1 MLCCN
6 DIRWNGSVRVN
17 TARLRVVLRY
27 VEPAVTRVIDI
38 PTSATLPELHHLL
51 QAAIGWTDSHLH
63 QFVTPQATYGM
74 VMPCAEVWPE
84 DLRDETGARLAD
96 LGTEFEYRYDSGDG
110 WIHDVEVLG
119 HGGPA
124 PACVDGDGACPPE
137 DCGGPAGYADLLQVL
152 ADPADPEHAHA
163 RSWVGN
169 RLRPFDRAATDV
181 RVRRVVGE
189 VPGSVRLLLDLLT
202 DGVKLTPGG
211 RLPRTVVRAMQAHR
225 PHWYLLDRPA
235 AIEDDLPPLAALHGL
250 LRGVGLLRLRHGVL
264 TPTRAAGDDLAVV
277 RRLRSAFEPHTF
289 ATEITELT
297 VGVLAAHG
305 PLALT
310 ALGKGVNEQLGY
322 GWQRD
327 GRPIDVQD
335 VRMAIVQQSPTM
347 AGLDLIDNTDWHRWA
362 AGASAFT
369 LLPGAAML
377 AEIWTD
383 DDG

>member
-1 MLCCN
+1 MLCRN
-6 DIRWNGSVRVN
+6 DIRWNGSARVN
-17 TARLRVVLRY
+17 TARLRVGLRD

-38 PTSATLPELHHLL
+38 PASATLPELHELL

-74 VMPCAEVWPE
+74 AMPGDDMWPE
-84 DLRDETGARLAD
+84 DQRDETGALLAD
-96 LGTEFEYRYDSGDG
+96 LGTEFEYRYDFGDG

-119 HGGPA
+119 RGGPA
-124 PACVDGDGACPPE
+124 PACVDGEGACPPE
-137 DCGGPAGYADLLQVL
+137 GCGGPAGYADLLQVL
-152 ADPADPEHAHA
+152 ADPADPEHEHA

-181 RVRRVVGE
+181 RVRRVVGG
-189 VPGSVRLLLDLLT
+189 VPGSVRLLLDLLAG
-202 DGVKLTPGG
+202 GVKLTPGG

-310 ALGKGVNEQLGY
+310 ALAQGVNEQLGY

-327 GRPIDVQD
+327 GRPINVQD
-335 VRMAIVQQSPTM
+335 VRSAIAQQSPTM
-347 AGLDLIDNTDWHRWA
+347 AGLDLIDNTDWQAWA
-362 AGASAFT
+362 AGASALT
-369 LLPGAAML
+369 LLPGASML
-377 AEIWTD
+377 AEFWTD
-383 DDG
+383 DGG